1 MLGNSKTDNC
11 GRTVRQ
17 NRQSGRPRTTMI
29 LLDYYLF
36 DRTVL
41 VKAEAT
47 LA

>member
-1 MLGNSKTDNC
+1 MFCEFFNFQTRS
-11 GRTVRQ
+11 
-17 NRQSGRPRTTMI
+17 RTTMI